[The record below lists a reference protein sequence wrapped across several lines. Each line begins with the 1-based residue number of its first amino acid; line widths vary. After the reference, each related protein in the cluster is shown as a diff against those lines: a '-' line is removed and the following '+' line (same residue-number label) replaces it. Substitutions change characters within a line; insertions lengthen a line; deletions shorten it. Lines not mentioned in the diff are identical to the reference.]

1 MDLNSITTLVGSY
14 AFPIVMCLVLFYYL
28 QEEQKS
34 HKEEMENLRKTLED
48 NTKILAELKTLF
60 EGLKK

>member
-1 MDLNSITTLVGSY
+1 MDMNTITTLLGSY
-14 AFPIVMCLVLFYYL
+14 AFPIIMCLVLFYYL

-48 NTKILAELKTLF
+48 NTKILTELKTLF

>member
-1 MDLNSITTLVGSY
+1 MDLNSITTLIGSY

-48 NTKILAELKTLF
+48 NTKILAELKTIF
-60 EGLKK
+60 EGIKK

>member
-1 MDLNSITTLVGSY
+1 MDLNAITTLIGSY
-14 AFPIVMCLVLFYYL
+14 AFPIVMCLILFYYL

-34 HKEEMENLRKTLED
+34 HKEEMENLRKTIED
-48 NTKILAELKTLF
+48 NTKILTELKTLF